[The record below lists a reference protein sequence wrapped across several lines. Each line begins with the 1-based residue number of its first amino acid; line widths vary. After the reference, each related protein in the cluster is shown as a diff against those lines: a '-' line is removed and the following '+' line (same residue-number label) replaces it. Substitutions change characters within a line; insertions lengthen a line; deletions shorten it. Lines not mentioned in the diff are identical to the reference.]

1 MAVLWKPYLSKVK
14 RISLCVDIRLSP
26 ELKWLQQLF
35 SRHAL
40 GHGLSQH
47 VENSGHTDRRGRRIS
62 CHYRK
67 EIWSLSQ
74 LCSLSPTHYI
84 APSTTATPSSPLPL
98 EGLST
103 PLVMTMLQTA
113 LLSLGALPE
122 PRCNS
127 AKKKKKKKPWLKPAP
142 GGESGV
148 FWRKLTVCGALQ
160 PQGAPQPCLGSD
172 TLPGKVLRWLG
183 EDVGASGKRTHCKK
197 HPSMQVIHVCYSLIL
212 THKIYTYIICIDI
225 ILIFMD
231 LCG

>member
-40 GHGLSQH
+40 GHGSSQH

-62 CHYRK
+62 YHYRK

-74 LCSLSPTHYI
+74 LCSLSHPLH
-84 APSTTATPSSPLPL
+84 SSLHHTPPL

-103 PLVMTMLQTA
+103 PLVMTMLQTT

-127 AKKKKKKKPWLKPAP
+127 AKEKKKSHDSSQRLGERVEFF
-142 GGESGV
+142 GGNWQCVE
-148 FWRKLTVCGALQ
+148 
-160 PQGAPQPCLGSD
+160 LGS
-172 TLPGKVLRWLG
+172 LK
-183 EDVGASGKRTHCKK
+183 A
-197 HPSMQVIHVCYSLIL
+197 HPSPA
-212 THKIYTYIICIDI
+212 
-225 ILIFMD
+225 
-231 LCG
+231 